1 MEFNRSLHM
10 SNVEYTLMMKFE
22 EDFQQ
27 SWIRNWMETNW
38 IWICSVASVTY
49 LIFIFSV
56 SFLMKDREP
65 YGLRQP
71 LALWSFG
78 LAIFSIL
85 GTLRTWPEFL
95 HGLSKEGL
103 RFTVCDPNFLEADHV
118 TALWTWLFVLS
129 KLPELVDTVFIVLR
143 KQKLIF
149 LHWYHHVTVLWF
161 SWYSYV
167 GFTSTCRWFMVMNY
181 AVHAL
186 MYSYYGIRA
195 SRIMKVPNVLAMVI
209 TTLQTLQMVV
219 GCTINILA
227 FYYLSSGE
235 KCSVSYQNLLW
246 SFLMYISYFYLFA
259 RFFYL
264 SYFKPGG
271 KKSIKKD

>member
-1 MEFNRSLHM
+1 MSLN
-10 SNVEYTLMMKFE
+10 SSVPAAALQYSFLTQFE
-22 EDFQQ
+22 QDFQQ
-27 SWIRNWMETNW
+27 SSVSGWMHSNWVT
-38 IWICSVASVTY
+38 ICSLASLSY
-49 LIFIFSV
+49 LLFIFGV
-56 SFLMKDREP
+56 SHLMKDREP
-65 YGLRQP
+65 YGLRRP
-71 LALWSFG
+71 LAVWSFS
-78 LAIFSIL
+78 LAIFSIV

-95 HGLSKEGL
+95 HGLATRGVHY
-103 RFTVCDPNFLEADHV
+103 TVCDTHFLDKDHV

-186 MYSYYGIRA
+186 MYSYYGVRA
-195 SRIMKVPNVLAMVI
+195 SGLKVPKVLAMVI

-219 GCTINILA
+219 GCSINILA
-227 FYYLSSGE
+227 ASYRSSGRE
-235 KCSVSYQNLLW
+235 CAVSTENLVW
-246 SFLMYISYFYLFA
+246 SFLMYTSYFYLFS

-271 KKSIKKD
+271 NKSIKKD

>member
-1 MEFNRSLHM
+1 MALNTTTHVSDMNYSF
-10 SNVEYTLMMKFE
+10 MMKFE

-27 SWIRNWMETNW
+27 SAIRGWMDSNWV
-38 IWICSVASVTY
+38 WICTLASLSY
-49 LIFIFSV
+49 LIFIYGAG
-56 SFLMKDREP
+56 FLMKEREP
-65 YGLRQP
+65 YSLRIP
-71 LALWSFG
+71 LALWSFS
-78 LAIFSIL
+78 LAIFSII

-95 HGLSKEGL
+95 HSFGNKGLHY
-103 RFTVCDPNFLEADHV
+103 TVCDPSFLSADHV

-167 GFTSTCRWFMVMNY
+167 GFTSTCRWFVIMNY
-181 AVHAL
+181 AIHAL
-186 MYSYYGIRA
+186 MYTYYGARA
-195 SRIMKVPNVLAMVI
+195 SRIRVPNILAMII

-219 GCTINILA
+219 GCVINVMA
-227 FYYLSSGE
+227 FYYKSSDKG
-235 KCSVSYQNLLW
+235 CAVTSQNLFW
-246 SFLMYISYFYLFA
+246 SFLMYTSYLYLFA

-264 SYFKPGG
+264 SYFKAGG
-271 KKSIKKD
+271 KKSIKRE

>member
-1 MEFNRSLHM
+1 
-10 SNVEYTLMMKFE
+10 MKFE
-22 EDFQQ
+22 EEFEAAP
-27 SWIRNWMETNW
+27 IKIWMETNW
-38 IWICSVASVTY
+38 IGICSVASLSY
-49 LIFIFSV
+49 LIFIFGV
-56 SFLMKDREP
+56 SHWMKDREP

-71 LALWSFG
+71 LAIWSFS
-78 LAIFSIL
+78 LAAFSII

-95 HGLSKEGL
+95 TGLTQKG
-103 RFTVCDPNFLEADHV
+103 FHHTVCDTTFLEDNHV

-186 MYSYYGIRA
+186 MYTYYGVRA
-195 SRIMKVPNVLAMVI
+195 SRIKVPNVLAMVI

-219 GCTINILA
+219 GCTINITA
-227 FYYLSSGE
+227 AYYLHSGRKCAVSS
-235 KCSVSYQNLLW
+235 QNLVW
-246 SFLMYISYFYLFA
+246 SFLMYTSYFYLFA

-271 KKSIKKD
+271 TKSLKKE